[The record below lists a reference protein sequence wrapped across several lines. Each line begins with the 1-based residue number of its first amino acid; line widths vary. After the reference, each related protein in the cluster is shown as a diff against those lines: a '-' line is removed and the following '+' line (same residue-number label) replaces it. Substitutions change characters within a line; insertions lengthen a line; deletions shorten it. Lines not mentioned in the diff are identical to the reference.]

1 VSDLACDFLSNNRA
15 QGHWAEIEEQTMT
28 IAERTGTAK
37 RDRGL
42 LRVDVNE
49 CKGCGLCIEAC
60 PPKAIHMSEGLN
72 HYGYRTAKYN
82 CTGCSGCGI
91 CFMAC
96 PEPGAITVLRLRRGV
111 AVQQEEALA
120 CASN

>member
-1 VSDLACDFLSNNRA
+1 MTYNDGSNA
-15 QGHWAEIEEQTMT
+15 G
-28 IAERTGTAK
+28 K

-60 PPKAIHMSEGLN
+60 PPKAIHLSEELN
-72 HYGYRTAKYN
+72 HYGYRTATYN
-82 CTGCSGCGI
+82 GAGCSGCGI
-91 CFMAC
+91 CFFAC
-96 PEPGAITVLRLRRGV
+96 PEPGAITVLRLRRG
-111 AVQQEEALA
+111 AAIQLEEVLA